1 MKLGGHLAT
10 TFPISSIIDKK
21 RILLY
26 PAASGSAYLLSF
38 LQDAFPGILRNIIGL
53 GDKDPNKTSLRLD
66 RLKIY
71 AADTLAALRP
81 DLVLVTSNSLFPA
94 MREELCGQL
103 GPDVPILLAD
113 AIEEYLAHEAKQS
126 LLAQK
131 MLGAPFDGDR
141 DAPAD
146 NGWFHCM
153 PLGGGRYAKSYKG
166 VLTYRMLDQI
176 RLPRD
181 LTGKTVLDLAASDGF
196 YSFECE
202 ARNALSVTAVEGPGW
217 ENPAG
222 LKRFLHARSLY
233 ESTVKYHNARIE
245 AFIDA
250 PRHSYDIVLSL
261 GIYYHLQDPLSYF
274 AKLHALT
281 NDMLIVT
288 GRTIAATIHDPIH
301 MPYDQIHG
309 ANPSMHTGRAASIL
323 LLSDRKI
330 GKWTANVA
338 CLLDMLHIAGFAEVD
353 VAFDYC
359 PPGSFIASTA
369 IVAHK

>member
-1 MKLGGHLAT
+1 MKLGGHLVT
-10 TFPISSIIDKK
+10 TFSISSIGNKK

-38 LQDAFPGILRNIIGL
+38 LKDAFPEIVRCIIGL

-66 RLKIY
+66 GLKIH

-81 DLVLVTSNSLFPA
+81 DLVLVTSNSLFSA
-94 MREELCGQL
+94 MQRELREQL

-113 AIEEYLAHEAKQS
+113 TMEEYLAHEAKHS
-126 LLAQK
+126 MLAEK
-131 MLGAPFDGDR
+131 MLGATFDGDR

-146 NGWFHCM
+146 TGWFHCM
-153 PLGGGRYAKSYKG
+153 PLGSGRYAKSHKG

-217 ENPAG
+217 EETAG
-222 LKRFLHARSLY
+222 LDRFLHARSLCGSNV
-233 ESTVKYHNARIE
+233 EYHNARIE

-250 PRHSYDIVLSL
+250 PPQSYDVVLSL

-274 AKLHALT
+274 VKLHALT
-281 NDMLIVT
+281 NEMLIVT

-301 MPYDQIHG
+301 MPYDQTHG
-309 ANPSMHTGRAASIL
+309 GNPSVHTGRAASIL
-323 LLSDRKI
+323 LLSDRKL

-338 CLLDMLHIAGFAEVD
+338 CLLDMLRIAGFADVD

-359 PPGSFIASTA
+359 PPGSIVASTA
-369 IVAHK
+369 IIARK